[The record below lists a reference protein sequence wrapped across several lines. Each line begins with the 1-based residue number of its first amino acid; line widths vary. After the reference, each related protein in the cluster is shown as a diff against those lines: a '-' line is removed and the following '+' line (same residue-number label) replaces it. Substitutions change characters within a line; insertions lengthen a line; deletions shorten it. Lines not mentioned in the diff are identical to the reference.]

1 MPLLWQHLEGA
12 INMAS
17 IFQDLSERDL
27 DKVHQLV
34 SDVEVAPEEV
44 IFNEGDKADCLY
56 YIDSGTV
63 SLYIEKFNS
72 IQEIQEAR
80 AGDWFGEVAVVN
92 QGYRTASAK
101 AKKATRL
108 RKVSSADFHAFL
120 AQEPEI
126 NRTVRAIVNERNEK
140 LVLEEKMLNFPGCC
154 DRDMHISIKGDASLR
169 ESAMERPRYESVVD
183 KHLVALTA
191 CFEDL
196 LVNRTAHRIMVGFN
210 NGEIRVSTVLD
221 PFSEDFHPALRLLDP
236 SYVERHFPKIDYNRK
251 AEIIKRMYQAIGGDA
266 FFKELPEHLN
276 HGFSNYFDN
285 WQPLPVHE
293 IPKIISQFP
302 LLRTISNFYARSA
315 TINIVKDAI
324 QMQFN
329 CDGSHIVSARAYE
342 RFVKENL

>member
-1 MPLLWQHLEGA
+1 
-12 INMAS
+12 MAS

-27 DKVHQLV
+27 SKVRQLL
-34 SDVEVAPEEV
+34 SDVEVAQDEI
-44 IFNEGDKADCLY
+44 IFREGDHADCLY
-56 YIDSGTV
+56 FIESGTV

-72 IQEIQEAR
+72 IQEIQEAG
-80 AGDWFGEVAVVN
+80 AGDWFGEVAVVTD
-92 QGYRTASAK
+92 GYRTASAK
-101 AKKATRL
+101 AKEATRL
-108 RKVSSADFHAFL
+108 RTVSSTNFHSLL
-120 AQEPEI
+120 AQEPDI
-126 NRTVRAIVNERNEK
+126 SRVIHAVVNARNEK
-140 LVLEEKMLNFPGCC
+140 LVLEEKMLNVTGYRDR

-183 KHLVALTA
+183 KHLETLAG

-221 PFSEDFHPALRLLDP
+221 PFSEEFHPALRLLDS

-251 AEIIKRMYQAIGGDA
+251 AGMILRIYQAIEEHA
-266 FFKELPEHLN
+266 FFGELPEHLK
-276 HGFSNYFDN
+276 HGFSSYFHS
-285 WQPLPVHE
+285 WQPLPVDE
-293 IPKIISQFP
+293 IPKIVSQFRQ
-302 LLRTISNFYARSA
+302 LRTISNFYARSA

-342 RFVKENL
+342 RFVEENL

>member
-1 MPLLWQHLEGA
+1 
-12 INMAS
+12 MAS

-27 DKVHQLV
+27 NKVQQLV
-34 SDVEVAPEEV
+34 SGVEFAPGEV
-44 IFNEGDKADCLY
+44 IFNEGDRADYLY

-63 SLYIEKFNS
+63 SIYIEKFNS

-92 QGYRTASAK
+92 KCYRTASAK
-101 AKKATRL
+101 AKEATRL
-108 RKVSSADFHAFL
+108 RRVSSADFHALL

-126 NRTVRAIVNERNEK
+126 NRIVRAIVNARNER
-140 LVLEEKMLNFPGCC
+140 LVLEEKMLDVRGYC

-183 KHLVALTA
+183 KHMKALTA

-196 LVNRTAHRIMVGFN
+196 LVNRTAHRIMIGFN
-210 NGEIRVSTVLD
+210 NGEVRVSTVLD
-221 PFSEDFHPALRLLDP
+221 PFSEEFHPALRLLDP
-236 SYVERHFPKIDYNRK
+236 SYVERHFPKLDYNRK
-251 AEIIKRMYQAIGGDA
+251 AGMIRHMYRAIGEDA
-266 FFKELPEHLN
+266 FFKELPEHLS
-276 HGFSNYFDN
+276 HGFSTYFDH
-285 WQPLPVHE
+285 WQPLPVDE
-293 IPKIISQFP
+293 IPKIVAQLP

-342 RFVKENL
+342 RFVEENL

>member
-1 MPLLWQHLEGA
+1 
-12 INMAS
+12 MAS

-27 DKVHQLV
+27 SKVHQLV
-34 SDVEVAPEEV
+34 SDVELAPEEV
-44 IFNEGDKADCLY
+44 IFNEGDRADCLY
-56 YIDSGTV
+56 YIESGTV

-92 QGYRTASAK
+92 KGYRTASAK
-101 AKKATRL
+101 AKEATRL
-108 RKVSSADFHAFL
+108 RKVSDADFHSLL

-126 NRTVRAIVNERNEK
+126 NRVIHAIVNARNEK
-140 LVLEEKMLNFPGCC
+140 LVLEEKMLNLNVTGHC

-183 KHLVALTA
+183 KNLEALTA

-196 LVNRTAHRIMVGFN
+196 LVNRTPHRIMVGFN

-221 PFSEDFHPALRLLDP
+221 PFSEEFHPALRLLDT

-251 AEIIKRMYQAIGGDA
+251 AGMIRRMYQAIGEDA
-266 FFKELPEHLN
+266 FFKELPEHLK
-276 HGFSNYFDN
+276 HGFSTYFQN
-285 WQPLPVHE
+285 WQPLPVDE
-293 IPKIISQFP
+293 IPKIVSQLP